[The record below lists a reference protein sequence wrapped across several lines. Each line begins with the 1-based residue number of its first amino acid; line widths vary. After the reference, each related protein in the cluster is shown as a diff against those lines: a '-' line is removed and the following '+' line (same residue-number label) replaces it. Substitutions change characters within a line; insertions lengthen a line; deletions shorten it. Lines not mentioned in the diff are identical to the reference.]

1 MRAIQITEQG
11 GPEVLR
17 LADVA
22 VPEPGPGQA
31 RVKLAA
37 TGVNFIELYQRGG
50 QYKLALPAILG
61 TEAAGTVEALGPG
74 AESMLGI
81 VPGAR
86 VASASM
92 FGTYAEYALAPVEA
106 LVAVPEDVELTT
118 AAAVML
124 QGMTAH
130 YLAHSTFPLQK
141 GQTAL
146 VHAAAGGVGHLL
158 TQIAKLRGAR
168 VIATASTEEKIAL
181 ARRAGADEVIPYT
194 TEREFAPLVRELT
207 GGRGVE
213 VVYDS
218 VGKDTFDQSL
228 DCLARRGMLVLFGQ
242 SSGAVPPFN
251 PQILNA
257 KGSLFLTRP
266 TLGHYTA
273 TREELTWRAGE
284 LFQWMGAGQLE
295 VRVDQTFPLAEAA
308 AAHHYLADRKSKG
321 KVLLVP

>member
-11 GPEVLR
+11 GPDVLR
-17 LADVA
+17 LTDVA
-22 VPEPGPGQA
+22 LPEPGPGQA
-31 RVKLAA
+31 RVKVAA

-50 QYKLALPAILG
+50 QYKLTLPAVLG
-61 TEAAGTVEALGPG
+61 AEAAGTVEALGPG
-74 AESMLGI
+74 ADSVPGI
-81 VPGAR
+81 APGAR
-86 VASASM
+86 VASAAM
-92 FGTYAEYALAPVEA
+92 VGTYAEYALAPVEA
-106 LVAVPEDVELTT
+106 LVPVPEGVELTT

-130 YLAHSTFPLQK
+130 YLACSTFPLQA

-146 VHAAAGGVGHLL
+146 VHAAAGGVGRLL

-168 VIATASTEEKIAL
+168 VIATASTAEKIAL
-181 ARRAGADEVIPYT
+181 ARSAGADEVIPYT
-194 TEREFAPLVRELT
+194 EREFAPVVRELT

-218 VGKDTFDQSL
+218 VGKDTFNQSL

-242 SSGAVPPFN
+242 SSGAVPPFD

-273 TREELTWRAGE
+273 TREELTWRAGD
-284 LFQWMGAGQLE
+284 LFRWMGEGRLD
-295 VRVDQTFPLAEAA
+295 VRIDQTFPLAEAA

>member
-1 MRAIQITEQG
+1 MRAIQITKQG
-11 GPEVLR
+11 GTEVLR
-17 LADVA
+17 LTDVPR
-22 VPEPGPGQA
+22 PEPGPGQA
-31 RVKLAA
+31 RIKVAA
-37 TGVNFIELYQRGG
+37 TGVNFIELYQRSG
-50 QYKLALPAILG
+50 QYKISLPAILG
-61 TEAAGTVEALGPG
+61 GEAAGTVDALGPG
-74 AESMLGI
+74 TDAAPGI
-81 VPGAR
+81 TLGAR
-86 VASASM
+86 VASAAM
-92 FGTYAEYALAPVEA
+92 QGTYGEYALAPVDA
-106 LVAVPEDVELTT
+106 LVPVPEGVELTT

-130 YLAHSTFPLQK
+130 YLACSTFPLQQ

-146 VHAAAGGVGHLL
+146 IHAAAGGVGQLL

-194 TEREFAPLVRELT
+194 QQEFAPAVCQLT

-218 VGKDTFDQSL
+218 VGKDTFNQSL

-242 SSGAVPPFN
+242 SSGAVPPLD
-251 PQILNA
+251 PQVLNA

-273 TREELTWRAGE
+273 TQEELTWRARDLFRWIGE
-284 LFQWMGAGQLE
+284 GKLH
-295 VRVDQTFPLAEAA
+295 VRIDQTFPLAEAA
-308 AAHHYLADRKSKG
+308 AAQQYLADRKSKG
-321 KVLLVP
+321 KVLLIP